1 MTKFHQSSPIL
12 MKFSG
17 IWVNL
22 FIFQLF
28 RPEREKLH
36 FHAPASMARIGN
48 DEFYII
54 SMFRQ
59 EIYVNFM

>member
-1 MTKFHQSSPIL
+1 MTKFHQIPQIL
-12 MKFSG
+12 MKFG
-17 IWVNL
+17 EIWWILV
-22 FIFQLF
+22 IFQLF

-36 FHAPASMARIGN
+36 SRAPASVARIGN